1 MKHWEEKNAIKV
13 LEKAGALVHKELKL
27 IQIGGL
33 TGLTACSARD
43 YLSNHCGF
51 HIVTTE
57 VFAGQ
62 VEAFKKAEAEKEAE
76 EKKAKTVANKQQ
88 VKAKQTADK
97 KANKQRKNFNKA
109 KLANKKQAINA

>member
-1 MKHWEEKNAIKV
+1 MKHWTETNAIKV

-27 IQIGGL
+27 IQVGTL

-43 YLSNHCGF
+43 YLSHHCNF

-62 VEAFKKAEAEKEAE
+62 VEAFKAAEEERIAE
-76 EKKAKTVANKQQ
+76 EKKAKTIANKQQ
-88 VKAKQTADK
+88 VKAKQAADK

-109 KLANKKQAINA
+109 KQANKKQTVNA